1 MQYTIRCDSLSGR
14 RWDSECSSESNM
26 LDFAIDLGRRAG
38 ALLRDGLDRQRTIDL
53 KGAFDL
59 VTDMDRA
66 SEDLIV
72 STIAA
77 EFPDHA
83 ILAEESG
90 AIGEADHTWLI
101 DPLDGTNNYAHGF
114 PYFCVSLALWRGRTP
129 LLGVICNPMLDE
141 LFSARAGGGAY
152 CNGRLIRVS
161 DTATLGAALISTGFP
176 YNYATTP
183 ENNLSEFDRIQA
195 RCQGVRRSG
204 AAALDLAYVAMGRL
218 DAHWELGLKPWDTG
232 AAALLVLEAG
242 GQLSDW
248 HGGPW
253 HPWADRL
260 IASNSRIHDELIQ
273 VLS

>member
-1 MQYTIRCDSLSGR
+1 
-14 RWDSECSSESNM
+14 M

-38 ALLRDGLDRQRTIDL
+38 ALLRDGLDHGRTIEL

-72 STIAA
+72 SAIAA

-90 AIGEADHTWLI
+90 AIGAAEYTWLI
-101 DPLDGTNNYAHGF
+101 DPLDGTNNYAHGY
-114 PYFCVSLALWRGRTP
+114 PYFCVSLGLWRGRTP
-129 LLGVICNPMLDE
+129 LLGVIYNPLLDE
-141 LFSARAGGGAY
+141 LFSAEAGRGAQRD
-152 CNGRLIRVS
+152 GQPIHVS
-161 DTATLGAALISTGFP
+161 DTAALGGSLLSTGFP
-176 YNYATTP
+176 YTYATVS
-183 ENNLSEFDRIQA
+183 ENNLREFDRIQA
-195 RCQGVRRSG
+195 RCQGVRRGG

-218 DAHWELGLKPWDTG
+218 DGHWELNLKPWDTG

-242 GQLSDW
+242 GRLSDW
-248 HGGPW
+248 RGDPW

-260 IASNSRIHDELIQ
+260 VATNGRIHDELIG
-273 VLS
+273 VIGSP